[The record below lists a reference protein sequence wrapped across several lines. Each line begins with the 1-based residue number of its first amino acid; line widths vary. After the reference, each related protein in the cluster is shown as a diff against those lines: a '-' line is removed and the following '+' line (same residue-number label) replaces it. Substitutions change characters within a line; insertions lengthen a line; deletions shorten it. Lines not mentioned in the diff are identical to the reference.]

1 MALSEL
7 ERASLASRRSGEH
20 APAAGLQGDERLL
33 EYALSTTLEA
43 IATVRAVRLL
53 PLSQIVEFK
62 ADHSPV
68 TRFEREIEIR
78 AKERLRQL
86 DEGIAFVGEESGGQ
100 LPAKGLAVAL
110 DPVDGTWALL
120 NRTATCA
127 VSLTIYRDGQAI
139 VGVVANPATGEVGYV
154 LSGTRSRLL
163 QPDLMGEGDQACDL
177 PLDRTPVDSV
187 LVNVHPQRHVAR
199 LVGALVEAWREDGLN
214 MVRMA
219 GGSPALGLLD
229 AAKGSFVYVNTWG
242 RGPSVAYDLGAGLEL
257 VRGAGGDV
265 IDLRGEPI
273 DAIGHEG
280 LFIAGL
286 EAEARDRVRRLAQQV
301 LDT

>member
-7 ERASLASRRSGEH
+7 ERSCLARLRGGERSQLAE
-20 APAAGLQGDERLL
+20 LQGDERLL
-33 EYALSTTLEA
+33 DYALSTSLEA
-43 IATVRAVRLL
+43 AATVRAVRQL

-62 ADHSPV
+62 DDHSPV

-78 AKERLRQL
+78 AQERLESL
-86 DEGIAFVGEESGGQ
+86 DESIAFVGEESGGQ
-100 LPAKGLAVAL
+100 LPEKGLAVAL
-110 DPVDGTWALL
+110 DPVDGTWGLL

-154 LSGTRSRLL
+154 HSGTRSRLL
-163 QPDLMGEGDQACDL
+163 QPGLLGEGDQACDL

-187 LVNVHPQRHVAR
+187 LVNVHPQRHIAG
-199 LVGALVEAWREDGLN
+199 LVGALVEAWRGDGLN

-219 GGSPALGLLD
+219 GGSPALSLLD
-229 AAKGSFVYVNTWG
+229 ASKGSFVYVNTWG

-257 VRGAGGDV
+257 VRGAGGDIV
-265 IDLRGEPI
+265 DLRGEPI
-273 DAIGHEG
+273 EAIGHEG
-280 LFIAGL
+280 PFIAGL
-286 EAEARDRVRRLAQQV
+286 EAEARDRVRRIAGQV
-301 LDT
+301 MNP